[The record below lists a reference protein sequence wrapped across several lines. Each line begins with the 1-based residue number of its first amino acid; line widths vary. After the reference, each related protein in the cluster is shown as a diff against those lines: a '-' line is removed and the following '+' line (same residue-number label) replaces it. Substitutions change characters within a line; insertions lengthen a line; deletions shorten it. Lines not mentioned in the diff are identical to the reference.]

1 MQTTKRREAVYGLE
15 SSATSDTTVE
25 EGEALLPPDLT
36 VLMPVLAYKQ
46 AMMK

>member
-25 EGEALLPPDLT
+25 EGALLAPDLT